1 MDTHGSNFQI
11 VRRTENVER
20 GTWFQMASDGVRET
34 RQAADPCNIRPE
46 IARLEVRRNFFSQRV
61 VSDWNRI
68 PPEIKCQ
75 TVWKVSRKVMRK
87 SETGWSILRTRKE
100 KGQDR

>member
-1 MDTHGSNFQI
+1 M
-11 VRRTENVER
+11 ER
-20 GTWFQMASDGVRET
+20 ETWFQMASDGVRET

-46 IARLEVRRNFFSQRV
+46 IVRLEVRRNFFSQRV

-75 TVWKVSRKVMRK
+75 TVWKVQ
-87 SETGWSILRTRKE
+87 E
-100 KGQDR
+100 KLCENPRQGGQS